1 MREENFEQYLLSD
14 EPIKSKLKAVNLR
27 LIERKFEVDLNQ
39 IVSDD
44 DKMYEILIRAKQE
57 TNDHNGN
64 NLTLFESFINY
75 RTEQDFKHQLNTN
88 IRWCDTVSFQ
98 ELDIKKEYR
107 SLLDSV
113 AKDFYI
119 PLLSQAVKYQRAVGF
134 FSSSCLVE
142 ISKGISELAK
152 NGGKIQLVASPYL
165 SDEDVEAIKSGYAM
179 RDQVV
184 KEAIRREMTEGKTPF
199 EKARLNLLANLI
211 SDGVLDIK
219 IAFTEDSDR
228 MGMYHEKMGIIT
240 DAKGNRVAFAGSMNE
255 SATAMTLNY
264 EAIDVFCS
272 WKGEEDRVIAKENA
286 FTSIWNDTEPN
297 IKIIDFPELKQEIIE
312 KYKRSVPDF
321 EIDKKE
327 YSSNIDTVLHT
338 DLGTHIEYCPKF
350 PEWFKLHDYQNEAI
364 TEWQKRNYRGIFDMA
379 TGTGKTYTG
388 LGALTILSKNIDYK
402 LAAIIVCPYQH
413 LVEQWVE
420 DILKFN
426 IDPIIGY
433 SDSSQKDWPKRLK
446 DAIRD
451 QKLKVRGKEFFCFIC
466 TNATFSSDYVQTQLA
481 KIKSD
486 ILLMVDEAHNF
497 GAPYLSCLLYDNYKY
512 RLALSATLDR
522 HNDEEGTTKL
532 YDFFGEKCIEYTL
545 DRAIEEKK
553 LTKYKYYPIVVT
565 LTEEELEAYDNLSYE
580 IGKCIMKGENGKMKL
595 SSRGEKL
602 ALKRSRIVA
611 GAKNKLTMLE
621 KVIQPYI
628 HDKHILV
635 YCGATKGLEQNQ
647 DRSDVDS
654 EDVRQIDAVTDLLG
668 NKLGMEVSQF
678 TSKESVEEREV
689 LKREFSAGDTLK
701 ALIAIKCLDE
711 GVNIPKIKTAFILAS
726 TTNPKEYIQRRG
738 RVLRL
743 AEGKEYAEIYDFVTL
758 PYDTESVT
766 SLTETQVKRNST
778 LVKNELRRVE
788 EFSRIAVNMV
798 ESASLVDEIKDAYG
812 IQELNWNN
820 EEEDYGYGF

>member
-1 MREENFEQYLLSD
+1 M
-14 EPIKSKLKAVNLR
+14 
-27 LIERKFEVDLNQ
+27 
-39 IVSDD
+39 
-44 DKMYEILIRAKQE
+44 
-57 TNDHNGN
+57 
-64 NLTLFESFINY
+64 
-75 RTEQDFKHQLNTN
+75 
-88 IRWCDTVSFQ
+88 SFQ

-119 PLLSQAVKYQRAVGF
+119 PLLSRAVKYQRAVGF
-134 FSSSCLVE
+134 FSSSSLVE

-165 SDEDVEAIKSGYAM
+165 SDEDIEAIKSGYAM

-199 EKARLNLLANLI
+199 EKAWLNLLANLI

-219 IAFTEDSDR
+219 IVFTEDSDR

-240 DAKGNRVAFAGSMNE
+240 DAEGNRVAFAGSMNE

-264 EAIDVFCS
+264 ETIDVYCS
-272 WKGEEDRVIAKENA
+272 WKDEEDRVIAKENA
-286 FTSIWNDTEPN
+286 FASIWNDTEPN

-327 YSSNIDTVLHT
+327 YAPDIDTVLHT
-338 DLGTHIEYCPKF
+338 DLGVYSEYGPKF
-350 PEWFKLHDYQNEAI
+350 PEWFKLHDYQDEAI

-388 LGALTILSKNIDYK
+388 LGALTTLSKNIGHK
-402 LAAIIVCPYQH
+402 LASIIVCPYQH

-486 ILLMVDEAHNF
+486 TLLMVDEAHNF

-522 HNDEEGTTKL
+522 HNDEEGTAKL

-580 IGKCIMKGENGKMKL
+580 IGKCIMKGKNGKMKL

-621 KVIQPYI
+621 EVIQPYI

-647 DRSDVDS
+647 DRTDVDS
-654 EDVRQIDAVTDLLG
+654 EDIRQIDAVTDLLG

-701 ALIAIKCLDE
+701 VLIAIKCLDE

-743 AEGKEYAEIYDFVTL
+743 AEGKEYAEIYDFITL

-766 SLTETQVKRNST
+766 SLTEAQVKRNST
-778 LVKNELRRVE
+778 LVKNELRRAE

-798 ESASLVDEIKDAYG
+798 ESASLIDEIKDAYG

>member
-1 MREENFEQYLLSD
+1 M
-14 EPIKSKLKAVNLR
+14 
-27 LIERKFEVDLNQ
+27 
-39 IVSDD
+39 
-44 DKMYEILIRAKQE
+44 
-57 TNDHNGN
+57 
-64 NLTLFESFINY
+64 
-75 RTEQDFKHQLNTN
+75 
-88 IRWCDTVSFQ
+88 SFQ

-184 KEAIRREMTEGKTPF
+184 KEAIRREMTEGKTSF

-338 DLGTHIEYCPKF
+338 DLGTHTEYCPKF

-466 TNATFSSDYVQTQLA
+466 TNATFSSDYVQNQLA

-565 LTEEELEAYDNLSYE
+565 LTEEELEVYDNLSYE

-611 GAKNKLTMLE
+611 GAKNKLKMLE

-678 TSKESVEEREV
+678 TSKESVEEREI
-689 LKREFSAGDTLK
+689 LKREFSSGDTLK
-701 ALIAIKCLDE
+701 VLIAIKCLDE

-766 SLTETQVKRNST
+766 SLTETQVKRSST

>member
-1 MREENFEQYLLSD
+1 M
-14 EPIKSKLKAVNLR
+14 
-27 LIERKFEVDLNQ
+27 
-39 IVSDD
+39 
-44 DKMYEILIRAKQE
+44 
-57 TNDHNGN
+57 
-64 NLTLFESFINY
+64 
-75 RTEQDFKHQLNTN
+75 
-88 IRWCDTVSFQ
+88 SFQ
-98 ELDIKKEYR
+98 ELDIKREYR

-119 PLLSQAVKYQRAVGF
+119 PLLIQAVKYQRAVGF

-165 SDEDVEAIKSGYAM
+165 SDEDIEAIKSGYAM

-211 SDGVLDIK
+211 SDNILDIK

-240 DAKGNRVAFAGSMNE
+240 DAEGNRVAFAGSMNE
-255 SATAMTLNY
+255 SAAAMTLNY
-264 EAIDVFCS
+264 ETIDVYCS
-272 WKGEEDRVIAKENA
+272 WKGEVDRVIAKENA
-286 FTSIWNDTEPN
+286 FASIWNDTEPN
-297 IKIIDFPELKQEIIE
+297 IKIIDFPELKQEIID
-312 KYKRSVPDF
+312 KYKYAVPDF

-327 YSSNIDTVLHT
+327 YAPDIDTVLHT
-338 DLGTHIEYCPKF
+338 DLGVYTEYGPKF
-350 PEWFKLHDYQNEAI
+350 PEWFKLHDYQDEAI

-388 LGALTILSKNIDYK
+388 LGALTTLSKNLGHK

-446 DAIRD
+446 NAIRD
-451 QKLKVRGKEFFCFIC
+451 QKLKVRGREFFCFIC
-466 TNATFSSDYVQTQLA
+466 TNATFSSDYVQAQLA

-486 ILLMVDEAHNF
+486 TLLMVDEAHNF

-522 HNDEEGTTKL
+522 HNDEEGTAKL

-580 IGKCIMKGENGKMKL
+580 IGKCIMKDKNGKIKL
-595 SSRGEKL
+595 SSKGEKL
-602 ALKRSRIVA
+602 ALKRSRIIA

-621 KVIQPYI
+621 EVIQPYI

-654 EDVRQIDAVTDLLG
+654 EDIRQIDAVTDLLG

-701 ALIAIKCLDE
+701 VLIAIKCLDE

-743 AEGKEYAEIYDFVTL
+743 AEGKEYAEIYDFITL

-766 SLTETQVKRNST
+766 SLTEAQVKRNFT
-778 LVKNELRRVE
+778 LVKNELRRAE

-798 ESASLVDEIKDAYG
+798 ESASLIDEIKDAYG

-820 EEEDYGYGF
+820 EEED

>member
-1 MREENFEQYLLSD
+1 M
-14 EPIKSKLKAVNLR
+14 
-27 LIERKFEVDLNQ
+27 
-39 IVSDD
+39 
-44 DKMYEILIRAKQE
+44 
-57 TNDHNGN
+57 
-64 NLTLFESFINY
+64 
-75 RTEQDFKHQLNTN
+75 
-88 IRWCDTVSFQ
+88 SFQ
-98 ELDIKKEYR
+98 ELDIKNEYR

-119 PLLSQAVKYQRAVGF
+119 PLLSKAVKYQRAVGF

-184 KEAIRREMTEGKTPF
+184 KDAVRREMTEGKTPF

-240 DAKGNRVAFAGSMNE
+240 DAEGNRVAFAGSMNE

-264 EAIDVFCS
+264 ETIDVFCS
-272 WKGEEDRVIAKENA
+272 WKGEEDRVVAKENA
-286 FTSIWNDTEPN
+286 FVSIWNDTEPN
-297 IKIIDFPELKQEIIE
+297 IKIIEFPELKQEIIE

-327 YSSNIDTVLHT
+327 YSPDIDTVLHT
-338 DLGTHIEYCPKF
+338 DLGIYTEYGPKF
-350 PEWFKLHDYQNEAI
+350 PEWFKLHDYQDEAI
-364 TEWQKRNYRGIFDMA
+364 TEWQKRDYRGIFDMA

-388 LGALTILSKNIDYK
+388 LGALTTLSKNIDHK

-426 IDPIIGY
+426 IEPIIGY
-433 SDSSQKDWPKRLK
+433 SESSQKDWQKRLK

-486 ILLMVDEAHNF
+486 TLLMVDEAHNF
-497 GAPYLSCLLYDNYKY
+497 GAPYLSCLLFDNYKY
-512 RLALSATLDR
+512 RLALSATLER
-522 HNDEEGTTKL
+522 HNDEEGTAKL

-580 IGKCIMKGENGKMKL
+580 IGKCIMKGKNGKMKL
-595 SSRGEKL
+595 SSRGERL
-602 ALKRSRIVA
+602 ALQRSRIVA
-611 GAKNKLTMLE
+611 GARNKVTMLE
-621 KVIQPYI
+621 EVIQPYI

-654 EDVRQIDAVTDLLG
+654 EDIRQIDIVTDLLG
-668 NKLGMEVSQF
+668 NKLGMDVSQF

-701 ALIAIKCLDE
+701 VLIAIKCLDE

-743 AEGKEYAEIYDFVTL
+743 AEGKEYAEIYDFITL
-758 PYDTESVT
+758 PYGIEEVT
-766 SLTETQVKRNST
+766 SLTTAQVKRNST
-778 LVKNELRRVE
+778 LVKNELRRAE

-798 ESASLVDEIKDAYG
+798 ESASLIDEIKDAYG
-812 IQELNWNN
+812 IQELNWSS

>member
-1 MREENFEQYLLSD
+1 M
-14 EPIKSKLKAVNLR
+14 
-27 LIERKFEVDLNQ
+27 
-39 IVSDD
+39 
-44 DKMYEILIRAKQE
+44 
-57 TNDHNGN
+57 
-64 NLTLFESFINY
+64 SF
-75 RTEQDFKHQLNTN
+75 K
-88 IRWCDTVSFQ
+88 

-119 PLLSQAVKYQRAVGF
+119 PLLIQAVKYQRAVGF

-165 SDEDVEAIKSGYAM
+165 SDEDIEAIKSGYAM

-184 KEAIRREMTEGKTPF
+184 KEAIRRKMTEGKTPF

-211 SDGVLDIK
+211 SDNILDIK

-240 DAKGNRVAFAGSMNE
+240 DAEGNRVAFAGSMNE
-255 SATAMTLNY
+255 SAAAMTLNY
-264 EAIDVFCS
+264 ETIDVYCS
-272 WKGEEDRVIAKENA
+272 WKGEVDRVIAKENA
-286 FTSIWNDTEPN
+286 FASIWNDTEPN
-297 IKIIDFPELKQEIIE
+297 IKIIDFPELKQEIID
-312 KYKRSVPDF
+312 KYKYAVPDF

-327 YSSNIDTVLHT
+327 YAPDIDTVLHT
-338 DLGTHIEYCPKF
+338 DLGVYTEYGPKF
-350 PEWFKLHDYQNEAI
+350 PEWFKLHDYQDEAI

-388 LGALTILSKNIDYK
+388 LGALTTLSKNLGHK

-446 DAIRD
+446 NAIRD
-451 QKLKVRGKEFFCFIC
+451 QKLKVRGRGFFCFIC
-466 TNATFSSDYVQTQLA
+466 TNATFSSDYVQAQLA

-486 ILLMVDEAHNF
+486 TLLMVDEAHNF

-580 IGKCIMKGENGKMKL
+580 IGKCIMKDKNGKIKL
-595 SSRGEKL
+595 SSKGEKL
-602 ALKRSRIVA
+602 ALKRSRIIA

-654 EDVRQIDAVTDLLG
+654 EDIRQIDAVTDLLG

-689 LKREFSAGDTLK
+689 LKREFSSGDTLK
-701 ALIAIKCLDE
+701 VLIAIKCLDE

-743 AEGKEYAEIYDFVTL
+743 AEGKEYAEIYDFITL
-758 PYDTESVT
+758 PYDTESET
-766 SLTETQVKRNST
+766 SLTEAQVKRNFT
-778 LVKNELRRVE
+778 LVKNELRRAE

-798 ESASLVDEIKDAYG
+798 ESASLIDEIKDAYG

>member
-1 MREENFEQYLLSD
+1 M
-14 EPIKSKLKAVNLR
+14 
-27 LIERKFEVDLNQ
+27 
-39 IVSDD
+39 
-44 DKMYEILIRAKQE
+44 
-57 TNDHNGN
+57 
-64 NLTLFESFINY
+64 
-75 RTEQDFKHQLNTN
+75 
-88 IRWCDTVSFQ
+88 SFQ

-113 AKDFYI
+113 VKDFYI

-134 FSSSCLVE
+134 FSSSSLVE

-211 SDGVLDIK
+211 SDNILDIK

-228 MGMYHEKMGIIT
+228 VGMYHEKMGIIT
-240 DAKGNRVAFAGSMNE
+240 DAEGNRVAFAGSMNE

-264 EAIDVFCS
+264 ETIDVFCS

-286 FTSIWNDTEPN
+286 FASIWNDTEPN

-327 YSSNIDTVLHT
+327 YAPEIDTVLHT
-338 DLGTHIEYCPKF
+338 DLGVYTEYGPKF
-350 PEWFKLHDYQNEAI
+350 PEWFRLHDYQDEAI

-388 LGALTILSKNIDYK
+388 LGALTTLSKNIGHK

-486 ILLMVDEAHNF
+486 TLLMVDEAHNF

-522 HNDEEGTTKL
+522 HNDEEGTAKL

-580 IGKCIMKGENGKMKL
+580 IGKCIMKGKNGKMKL

-621 KVIQPYI
+621 EVIQPYI
-628 HDKHILV
+628 HDKHTLV

-654 EDVRQIDAVTDLLG
+654 EDIRQIDAVTDLLG

-701 ALIAIKCLDE
+701 VLIAIKCLDE

-743 AEGKEYAEIYDFVTL
+743 AEGKEYAEIYDFITL

-766 SLTETQVKRNST
+766 SLTEAQVKRNST
-778 LVKNELRRVE
+778 LVKNELRRAE

-798 ESASLVDEIKDAYG
+798 ESASLIDEIKDAYG

>member
-1 MREENFEQYLLSD
+1 M
-14 EPIKSKLKAVNLR
+14 
-27 LIERKFEVDLNQ
+27 
-39 IVSDD
+39 
-44 DKMYEILIRAKQE
+44 
-57 TNDHNGN
+57 
-64 NLTLFESFINY
+64 
-75 RTEQDFKHQLNTN
+75 
-88 IRWCDTVSFQ
+88 SFQ

-184 KEAIRREMTEGKTPF
+184 KEAIRRKMTEGKTPF

-240 DAKGNRVAFAGSMNE
+240 DTKGNRVAFAGSMNE

-264 EAIDVFCS
+264 EAIDVFCA

-338 DLGTHIEYCPKF
+338 DLGTHTEYCPKF

-364 TEWQKRNYRGIFDMA
+364 TEWKKRNYRGIFDMA

-466 TNATFSSDYVQTQLA
+466 TNATFSSDYVQNQLA

>member
-1 MREENFEQYLLSD
+1 M
-14 EPIKSKLKAVNLR
+14 
-27 LIERKFEVDLNQ
+27 
-39 IVSDD
+39 
-44 DKMYEILIRAKQE
+44 
-57 TNDHNGN
+57 
-64 NLTLFESFINY
+64 SF
-75 RTEQDFKHQLNTN
+75 K
-88 IRWCDTVSFQ
+88 

-119 PLLSQAVKYQRAVGF
+119 PLLIQAVKYQRAVGF

-165 SDEDVEAIKSGYAM
+165 SDEDREAIKSGYAM

-184 KEAIRREMTEGKTPF
+184 KEAIRRKMTEGKTPF

-211 SDGVLDIK
+211 SDNILDIK

-240 DAKGNRVAFAGSMNE
+240 DAEGNRVAFAGSMNE
-255 SATAMTLNY
+255 SAAAMTLNY
-264 EAIDVFCS
+264 ETIDVYCS
-272 WKGEEDRVIAKENA
+272 WKGEVDRVIAKENA
-286 FTSIWNDTEPN
+286 FASIWNDTEPN
-297 IKIIDFPELKQEIIE
+297 IKIIDFPELKQEIID
-312 KYKRSVPDF
+312 KYKYAVPDF

-327 YSSNIDTVLHT
+327 YAPDIDTVLHT
-338 DLGTHIEYCPKF
+338 DLGVYTEYGPKF
-350 PEWFKLHDYQNEAI
+350 PEWFKLHDYQDEAI

-388 LGALTILSKNIDYK
+388 LGALTTLSKNLGHK

-446 DAIRD
+446 NAIRD
-451 QKLKVRGKEFFCFIC
+451 QKLKVRGRGFFCFIC
-466 TNATFSSDYVQTQLA
+466 TNATFSSDYVQAQLA

-486 ILLMVDEAHNF
+486 TLLMVDEAHNF

-580 IGKCIMKGENGKMKL
+580 IGKCIMKDKNGKIKL
-595 SSRGEKL
+595 SSKGEKL
-602 ALKRSRIVA
+602 ALKRSRIIA

-654 EDVRQIDAVTDLLG
+654 EDIRQIDAVTDLLG

-689 LKREFSAGDTLK
+689 LKREFSSGDTLK
-701 ALIAIKCLDE
+701 VLIAIKCLDE

-743 AEGKEYAEIYDFVTL
+743 AEGKEYAEIYDFITL

-766 SLTETQVKRNST
+766 SLTEAQVKRNFT
-778 LVKNELRRVE
+778 LVKNELRRAE

-798 ESASLVDEIKDAYG
+798 ESASLIDEIKDAYG

>member
-1 MREENFEQYLLSD
+1 M
-14 EPIKSKLKAVNLR
+14 
-27 LIERKFEVDLNQ
+27 
-39 IVSDD
+39 
-44 DKMYEILIRAKQE
+44 
-57 TNDHNGN
+57 
-64 NLTLFESFINY
+64 
-75 RTEQDFKHQLNTN
+75 
-88 IRWCDTVSFQ
+88 SFQ

-497 GAPYLSCLLYDNYKY
+497 GSPYLSCLLYDNYKY

>member
-1 MREENFEQYLLSD
+1 M
-14 EPIKSKLKAVNLR
+14 
-27 LIERKFEVDLNQ
+27 
-39 IVSDD
+39 
-44 DKMYEILIRAKQE
+44 
-57 TNDHNGN
+57 
-64 NLTLFESFINY
+64 
-75 RTEQDFKHQLNTN
+75 
-88 IRWCDTVSFQ
+88 SFQ

-134 FSSSCLVE
+134 FSSSSLVE

-211 SDGVLDIK
+211 SDNILDIK

-240 DAKGNRVAFAGSMNE
+240 DAEGNRVAFAGSMNE

-264 EAIDVFCS
+264 ESIDVFCS

-286 FTSIWNDTEPN
+286 FASIWNDTEPN

-327 YSSNIDTVLHT
+327 YAPDIDTVLHT
-338 DLGTHIEYCPKF
+338 DLGVYSEYGPKF

-388 LGALTILSKNIDYK
+388 LGALTTLSKNIGHK

-486 ILLMVDEAHNF
+486 TLLMVDEAHNF

-522 HNDEEGTTKL
+522 HNDEEGTAKL

-580 IGKCIMKGENGKMKL
+580 IGKCIMKGKNGKMKL

-621 KVIQPYI
+621 EVIQPYI

-647 DRSDVDS
+647 DRTDVDS
-654 EDVRQIDAVTDLLG
+654 EDIRQIDAVTDLLG

-701 ALIAIKCLDE
+701 VLIAIKCLDE

-743 AEGKEYAEIYDFVTL
+743 AEGKEYAEIYDFITL

-766 SLTETQVKRNST
+766 SLTEAQVKRNST
-778 LVKNELRRVE
+778 LVKNELRRAE

-798 ESASLVDEIKDAYG
+798 ESASLIDEIKDAYG

>member
-1 MREENFEQYLLSD
+1 M
-14 EPIKSKLKAVNLR
+14 
-27 LIERKFEVDLNQ
+27 
-39 IVSDD
+39 
-44 DKMYEILIRAKQE
+44 
-57 TNDHNGN
+57 
-64 NLTLFESFINY
+64 
-75 RTEQDFKHQLNTN
+75 
-88 IRWCDTVSFQ
+88 SFQ

-134 FSSSCLVE
+134 FSSSSLVE

-165 SDEDVEAIKSGYAM
+165 SDEDIEAIKSGYAM

-240 DAKGNRVAFAGSMNE
+240 DAEGNRVAFAGSMNE

-264 EAIDVFCS
+264 ETIDVYCS
-272 WKGEEDRVIAKENA
+272 WRDEEDRVIAKENA
-286 FTSIWNDTEPN
+286 FASIWNDTEPN

-327 YSSNIDTVLHT
+327 YAPDIDTVLHT
-338 DLGTHIEYCPKF
+338 DLGVYTEYGPKF
-350 PEWFKLHDYQNEAI
+350 PEWFKLHDYQAEAI

-388 LGALTILSKNIDYK
+388 LGALTTLSKNIGHK

-486 ILLMVDEAHNF
+486 TLLMVDEAHNF

-522 HNDEEGTTKL
+522 HNDEEGTAKL

-580 IGKCIMKGENGKMKL
+580 IGKCIMKGKNGKMKL

-621 KVIQPYI
+621 EVIQPYI

-647 DRSDVDS
+647 DCTDVDS
-654 EDVRQIDAVTDLLG
+654 EDIRQIDAVTDLLG

-701 ALIAIKCLDE
+701 VLIAIKCLDE

-743 AEGKEYAEIYDFVTL
+743 AEGKEYAEIYDFITL

-766 SLTETQVKRNST
+766 SLTEAQVKRNST
-778 LVKNELRRVE
+778 LVKNELRRAE

-798 ESASLVDEIKDAYG
+798 ESASLIDEIKDAYG

>member
-1 MREENFEQYLLSD
+1 MTFQ
-14 EPIKSKLKAVNLR
+14 
-27 LIERKFEVDLNQ
+27 DL
-39 IVSDD
+39 
-44 DKMYEILIRAKQE
+44 
-57 TNDHNGN
+57 T
-64 NLTLFESFINY
+64 
-75 RTEQDFKHQLNTN
+75 
-88 IRWCDTVSFQ
+88 
-98 ELDIKKEYR
+98 IKKEYR
-107 SLLDSV
+107 SLLDNV

-119 PLLSQAVKYQRAVGF
+119 PLLSCAAKYQRAVGF

-142 ISKGISELAK
+142 ISKGVSELAK

-179 RDQVV
+179 RDQVIKDAV
-184 KEAIRREMTEGKTPF
+184 RREMTEGKTPF

-211 SDGVLDIK
+211 SDGILDIK

-240 DAKGNRVAFAGSMNE
+240 DAEGNRVAFAGSMNE

-264 EAIDVFCS
+264 ETIDVFCS
-272 WKGEEDRVIAKENA
+272 WRGEEDRVFAKENA
-286 FTSIWNDTEPN
+286 FASIWNDTEPN
-297 IKIIDFPELKQEIIE
+297 IKIIEFPELKQEIIE
-312 KYKRSVPDF
+312 KYKRFAPDY

-327 YSSNIDTVLHT
+327 YPADTDSIFQT
-338 DLGTHIEYCPKF
+338 DLSVYTEFGPKF
-350 PEWFKLHDYQNEAI
+350 PEWFKLHDYQDEAI
-364 TEWQKRNYRGIFDMA
+364 TEWQKRDYRGIFDMA

-388 LGALTILSKNIDYK
+388 LGALTTLSKNIDHK

-426 IDPIIGY
+426 IQPIIGY
-433 SDSSQKDWPKRLK
+433 SESSQKDWQRRLK

-466 TNATFSSDYVQTQLA
+466 TNATFSSDYVQNQLS

-486 ILLMVDEAHNF
+486 TLLMVDEAHNF
-497 GAPYLSCLLYDNYKY
+497 GAPYLSCLLFDNYKY

-522 HNDEEGTTKL
+522 HNDEEGTAKL
-532 YDFFGEKCIEYTL
+532 YDFFGDKCINYTL

-580 IGKCIMKGENGKMKL
+580 IGKCIIKGKNGKMKL

-611 GAKNKLTMLE
+611 GARNKLTLLE
-621 KVIQPYI
+621 EVIQPYI

-635 YCGATKGLEQNQ
+635 YCGATKGLGQDQ

-654 EDVRQIDAVTDLLG
+654 EDIRQIDAVTDLLG
-668 NKLGMEVSQF
+668 NKLSMDVSQF

-689 LKREFSAGDTLK
+689 LKREFSEGDTLK
-701 ALIAIKCLDE
+701 VLIAIKCLDE

-743 AEGKEYAEIYDFVTL
+743 ADGKEYAEIYDFITL
-758 PYDTESVT
+758 PYGIEEVT
-766 SLTETQVKRNST
+766 SLTAAQVKRNST
-778 LVKNELRRVE
+778 LVKNELRRAE

-798 ESASLVDEIKDAYG
+798 ESASLIDEIKDAYG
-812 IQELNWNN
+812 IQEFNYST

>member
-1 MREENFEQYLLSD
+1 M
-14 EPIKSKLKAVNLR
+14 
-27 LIERKFEVDLNQ
+27 
-39 IVSDD
+39 
-44 DKMYEILIRAKQE
+44 
-57 TNDHNGN
+57 
-64 NLTLFESFINY
+64 
-75 RTEQDFKHQLNTN
+75 
-88 IRWCDTVSFQ
+88 SFQ

-134 FSSSCLVE
+134 FSSSSLVE

-165 SDEDVEAIKSGYAM
+165 SDEDIEAIKSGYAM

-211 SDGVLDIK
+211 SDNVLDIK

-240 DAKGNRVAFAGSMNE
+240 DAEGNRVAFAGSMNE

-264 EAIDVFCS
+264 ETIDVYCS
-272 WKGEEDRVIAKENA
+272 WRDEEDRVIAKENA
-286 FTSIWNDTEPN
+286 FASIWNDTEPN

-327 YSSNIDTVLHT
+327 YAPDIDTVLHT
-338 DLGTHIEYCPKF
+338 DLGVYTEYGPKF
-350 PEWFKLHDYQNEAI
+350 PEWFKLHDYQAEAI

-388 LGALTILSKNIDYK
+388 LGALTTLSKNIGHK

-486 ILLMVDEAHNF
+486 TLLMVDEAHNF

-522 HNDEEGTTKL
+522 HNDEEGTAKL

-580 IGKCIMKGENGKMKL
+580 IGKCIMKGKNGKMKL

-621 KVIQPYI
+621 EVIHPYI

-647 DRSDVDS
+647 DRTDVDS
-654 EDVRQIDAVTDLLG
+654 EDIRQIDAVTDLLG

-701 ALIAIKCLDE
+701 VLIAIKCLDE

-743 AEGKEYAEIYDFVTL
+743 AEGKEYAEIYDFITL

-766 SLTETQVKRNST
+766 SLTEAQVKRNST
-778 LVKNELRRVE
+778 LVKNELRRAE

-798 ESASLVDEIKDAYG
+798 ESASLIDEIKDAYG
-812 IQELNWNN
+812 IQEFNWNN

>member
-1 MREENFEQYLLSD
+1 M
-14 EPIKSKLKAVNLR
+14 
-27 LIERKFEVDLNQ
+27 
-39 IVSDD
+39 
-44 DKMYEILIRAKQE
+44 
-57 TNDHNGN
+57 
-64 NLTLFESFINY
+64 
-75 RTEQDFKHQLNTN
+75 
-88 IRWCDTVSFQ
+88 SFQ
-98 ELDIKKEYR
+98 ELDIKNEYR

-119 PLLSQAVKYQRAVGF
+119 PLLSKAVKYQRAVGF

-184 KEAIRREMTEGKTPF
+184 KDAVRREMTEGKTPF

-240 DAKGNRVAFAGSMNE
+240 DAEGNRVAFAGSMNE

-264 EAIDVFCS
+264 ETIDVFCS
-272 WKGEEDRVIAKENA
+272 WKGEEDRVVAKENA
-286 FTSIWNDTEPN
+286 FASIWNDTEPN
-297 IKIIDFPELKQEIIE
+297 IKIIEFPELKQEIIE

-327 YSSNIDTVLHT
+327 YAPDIDTVLHT
-338 DLGTHIEYCPKF
+338 DLGVFTEYGPKF
-350 PEWFKLHDYQNEAI
+350 PEWFKLHDYQDEAI
-364 TEWQKRNYRGIFDMA
+364 TEWQKRDYRGIFDMA

-388 LGALTILSKNIDYK
+388 LGALTTLSKNIDHK

-426 IDPIIGY
+426 IEPVIGY
-433 SDSSQKDWPKRLK
+433 SESSQKDWQKRLK

-486 ILLMVDEAHNF
+486 TLLMVDEAHNF
-497 GAPYLSCLLYDNYKY
+497 GAPYLSCLLFDNYKY
-512 RLALSATLDR
+512 RLALSATLER
-522 HNDEEGTTKL
+522 HNDEEGTAKL

-553 LTKYKYYPIVVT
+553 LTKYKYYPVVVT

-580 IGKCIMKGENGKMKL
+580 IGKCMMKGKNGKMKL
-595 SSRGEKL
+595 SSRGERL
-602 ALKRSRIVA
+602 ALQRSRIVA
-611 GAKNKLTMLE
+611 GAKNKVTMLE
-621 KVIQPYI
+621 EVIQPYI

-647 DRSDVDS
+647 DRSDVDG
-654 EDVRQIDAVTDLLG
+654 EDIRQIDMVTDLLG
-668 NKLGMEVSQF
+668 NKLGMDVSQF

-701 ALIAIKCLDE
+701 VLIAIKCLDE

-743 AEGKEYAEIYDFVTL
+743 AEGKEYAEIYDFITL
-758 PYDTESVT
+758 PYGIEEVT
-766 SLTETQVKRNST
+766 SLTSAQVKRNST
-778 LVKNELRRVE
+778 LVKNELRRAE

-798 ESASLVDEIKDAYG
+798 ESASLIDEIKDAYG
-812 IQELNWNN
+812 IQELNWSS

>member
-1 MREENFEQYLLSD
+1 M
-14 EPIKSKLKAVNLR
+14 
-27 LIERKFEVDLNQ
+27 
-39 IVSDD
+39 
-44 DKMYEILIRAKQE
+44 
-57 TNDHNGN
+57 
-64 NLTLFESFINY
+64 
-75 RTEQDFKHQLNTN
+75 
-88 IRWCDTVSFQ
+88 SFQ

-134 FSSSCLVE
+134 FSSSSLVE

-211 SDGVLDIK
+211 SDNILDIK

-240 DAKGNRVAFAGSMNE
+240 DAEGNRVAFAGSMNE

-264 EAIDVFCS
+264 ESIDVFCS

-286 FTSIWNDTEPN
+286 FASIWNDTEPN

-327 YSSNIDTVLHT
+327 YAPDIDTVLHT
-338 DLGTHIEYCPKF
+338 DLGVYSEYGPKF
-350 PEWFKLHDYQNEAI
+350 PEWFKLHDYQDEAI

-388 LGALTILSKNIDYK
+388 LGALTTLSKNIGHK

-486 ILLMVDEAHNF
+486 TLLMVDEAHNF

-522 HNDEEGTTKL
+522 HNDEEGTAKL

-580 IGKCIMKGENGKMKL
+580 IGKCIMKGKNGKMKL

-621 KVIQPYI
+621 EVIQPYI

-647 DRSDVDS
+647 DRTDVDS
-654 EDVRQIDAVTDLLG
+654 EDIRQIDAVTDLLG

-701 ALIAIKCLDE
+701 VLIAIKCLDE

-743 AEGKEYAEIYDFVTL
+743 AEGKEYAEIYDFITL

-766 SLTETQVKRNST
+766 SLTEAQVKRNST
-778 LVKNELRRVE
+778 LVKNELRRAE

-798 ESASLVDEIKDAYG
+798 ESASLIDEIKDAYG

-820 EEEDYGYGF
+820 EEGDYGYGF

>member
-1 MREENFEQYLLSD
+1 M
-14 EPIKSKLKAVNLR
+14 
-27 LIERKFEVDLNQ
+27 
-39 IVSDD
+39 
-44 DKMYEILIRAKQE
+44 
-57 TNDHNGN
+57 
-64 NLTLFESFINY
+64 
-75 RTEQDFKHQLNTN
+75 
-88 IRWCDTVSFQ
+88 SFQ
-98 ELDIKKEYR
+98 ELDIKNEYR

-119 PLLSQAVKYQRAVGF
+119 PLLSKAVKYQRAVGF

-184 KEAIRREMTEGKTPF
+184 KDAVRREMTEGKTPF

-240 DAKGNRVAFAGSMNE
+240 DAEGNRVAFAGSMNE

-264 EAIDVFCS
+264 ETIDVFCS
-272 WKGEEDRVIAKENA
+272 WKGEEDRVVAKENA
-286 FTSIWNDTEPN
+286 FASIWNDTEPN
-297 IKIIDFPELKQEIIE
+297 IKIIEFPELKQEIIE

-327 YSSNIDTVLHT
+327 YSPDIDTVLHT
-338 DLGTHIEYCPKF
+338 DLGIYTEYGPKF
-350 PEWFKLHDYQNEAI
+350 PEWFKLHDYQDEAI
-364 TEWQKRNYRGIFDMA
+364 TEWQKRDYRGIFDMA

-388 LGALTILSKNIDYK
+388 LGALTTLSKNIDHK

-426 IDPIIGY
+426 IEPIIGY
-433 SDSSQKDWPKRLK
+433 SESSQKDWQKRLK

-486 ILLMVDEAHNF
+486 TLLMVDEAHNF
-497 GAPYLSCLLYDNYKY
+497 GAPYLSCLLFDNYKY
-512 RLALSATLDR
+512 RLALSATLER
-522 HNDEEGTTKL
+522 HNDEEGTAKL

-580 IGKCIMKGENGKMKL
+580 IGKCIMKGKNGKMKL
-595 SSRGEKL
+595 SSRGERL
-602 ALKRSRIVA
+602 ALQRSRIVA
-611 GAKNKLTMLE
+611 GARNKVTMLE
-621 KVIQPYI
+621 EVIQPYI

-654 EDVRQIDAVTDLLG
+654 EDIRQIDIVTDLLG
-668 NKLGMEVSQF
+668 NKLGMDVSQF
-678 TSKESVEEREV
+678 TSKESVEEREI

-701 ALIAIKCLDE
+701 VLIAIKCLDE

-743 AEGKEYAEIYDFVTL
+743 AEGKEYAEIYDFITL
-758 PYDTESVT
+758 PYGIEEVT
-766 SLTETQVKRNST
+766 SLTAAQVKRNST
-778 LVKNELRRVE
+778 LVKNELRRAE

-798 ESASLVDEIKDAYG
+798 ESASLIDEIKDAYG
-812 IQELNWNN
+812 IQELNWSS

>member
-1 MREENFEQYLLSD
+1 M
-14 EPIKSKLKAVNLR
+14 
-27 LIERKFEVDLNQ
+27 
-39 IVSDD
+39 
-44 DKMYEILIRAKQE
+44 
-57 TNDHNGN
+57 
-64 NLTLFESFINY
+64 
-75 RTEQDFKHQLNTN
+75 
-88 IRWCDTVSFQ
+88 SFQ
-98 ELDIKKEYR
+98 ELDIKREYR

-119 PLLSQAVKYQRAVGF
+119 PLLIQAVKYQRAVGF

-165 SDEDVEAIKSGYAM
+165 SEEDIEAIKSGYAM

-211 SDGVLDIK
+211 SDNILDIK

-240 DAKGNRVAFAGSMNE
+240 DAEGNRVAFAGSMNE
-255 SATAMTLNY
+255 SAAAMTLNY
-264 EAIDVFCS
+264 ETIDVYCS
-272 WKGEEDRVIAKENA
+272 WKGEVDRVIAKENA
-286 FTSIWNDTEPN
+286 FASIWNDTEPN
-297 IKIIDFPELKQEIIE
+297 IKIIDFPELKQEIID
-312 KYKRSVPDF
+312 KYKYAVPDF

-327 YSSNIDTVLHT
+327 YAPDIDTVLHT
-338 DLGTHIEYCPKF
+338 DLGVYTEYGPKF
-350 PEWFKLHDYQNEAI
+350 PEWFKLHDYQDEAI

-388 LGALTILSKNIDYK
+388 LGALTTLSKNLGHK

-446 DAIRD
+446 NAIRD
-451 QKLKVRGKEFFCFIC
+451 QKLKVRGREFFCFIC
-466 TNATFSSDYVQTQLA
+466 TNATFSSDYVQAQLA

-486 ILLMVDEAHNF
+486 TLLMVDEAHNF

-522 HNDEEGTTKL
+522 HNDEEGTAKL

-580 IGKCIMKGENGKMKL
+580 IGKCIMKDKNGKIKL
-595 SSRGEKL
+595 SSKGEKL
-602 ALKRSRIVA
+602 ALKRSRIIA

-621 KVIQPYI
+621 EVIQPYI

-654 EDVRQIDAVTDLLG
+654 EDIRQIDAVTDLLG

-701 ALIAIKCLDE
+701 VLIAIKCLDE

-743 AEGKEYAEIYDFVTL
+743 AEGKEYAEIYDFITL

-766 SLTETQVKRNST
+766 SLTEAQVKRNFT
-778 LVKNELRRVE
+778 LVKNELRRAE

-798 ESASLVDEIKDAYG
+798 ESASLIDEIKDAYG

-820 EEEDYGYGF
+820 EEEDYSYGF

>member
-1 MREENFEQYLLSD
+1 M
-14 EPIKSKLKAVNLR
+14 
-27 LIERKFEVDLNQ
+27 
-39 IVSDD
+39 
-44 DKMYEILIRAKQE
+44 
-57 TNDHNGN
+57 
-64 NLTLFESFINY
+64 SF
-75 RTEQDFKHQLNTN
+75 K
-88 IRWCDTVSFQ
+88 

-119 PLLSQAVKYQRAVGF
+119 PLLIQAVKYQRAVGF

-165 SDEDVEAIKSGYAM
+165 SDEDIEAIKSGYAM

-184 KEAIRREMTEGKTPF
+184 KEAIRRKMTEGKTPF

-211 SDGVLDIK
+211 SDNILDIK

-240 DAKGNRVAFAGSMNE
+240 DAEGNRVAFAGSMNE
-255 SATAMTLNY
+255 SAAAMTLNY
-264 EAIDVFCS
+264 ETIDVYCS
-272 WKGEEDRVIAKENA
+272 WKGEVDRVIAKENA
-286 FTSIWNDTEPN
+286 FASIWNDTEPN
-297 IKIIDFPELKQEIIE
+297 IKIIDFPELKQEIID
-312 KYKRSVPDF
+312 KYKYAVPDF

-327 YSSNIDTVLHT
+327 YAPDIDTVLHT
-338 DLGTHIEYCPKF
+338 DLGVYTEYGPKF
-350 PEWFKLHDYQNEAI
+350 PEWFKLHDYQDEAI

-388 LGALTILSKNIDYK
+388 LGALTTLSKNLGHK

-446 DAIRD
+446 NAIRD
-451 QKLKVRGKEFFCFIC
+451 QKLKVRGRGFFCFIC
-466 TNATFSSDYVQTQLA
+466 TNATFSSDYVQAQLA

-486 ILLMVDEAHNF
+486 TLLMVDEAHNF
-497 GAPYLSCLLYDNYKY
+497 GAPYLSCLLYDNYNY

-580 IGKCIMKGENGKMKL
+580 IGKCIMKDKNGKIKL
-595 SSRGEKL
+595 SSKGEKL
-602 ALKRSRIVA
+602 ALKRSRIIA

-654 EDVRQIDAVTDLLG
+654 EDIRQIDAVTDLLG

-689 LKREFSAGDTLK
+689 LKREFSSGDTLK
-701 ALIAIKCLDE
+701 VLIAIKCLDE

-743 AEGKEYAEIYDFVTL
+743 AEGKEYAEIYDFITL

-766 SLTETQVKRNST
+766 SLTEAQVKRNFT
-778 LVKNELRRVE
+778 LVKNELRRAE

-798 ESASLVDEIKDAYG
+798 ESASLIDEIKDAYG